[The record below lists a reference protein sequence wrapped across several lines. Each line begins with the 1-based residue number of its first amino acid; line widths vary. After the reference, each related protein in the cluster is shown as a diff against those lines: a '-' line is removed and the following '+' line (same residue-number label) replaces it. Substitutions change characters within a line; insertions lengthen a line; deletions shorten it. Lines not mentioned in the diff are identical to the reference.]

1 MILTP
6 RFLAKLTEKVM
17 YQYMLNWLPDLYDNN
32 LDDEFAPIDWY
43 SPSTGMWIEYKQRH
57 KHFVGLTLERK
68 KYNQLIEKEKSY
80 YLNSTPEGIYF
91 WCIQE
96 MDANP
101 IFTIRSMNKTTDF
114 GDAVDIDKWQTE
126 MYVGKS
132 LGIEQ
137 LIFK

>member
-1 MILTP
+1 MMITP
-6 RFLAKLTEKVM
+6 RFRATLTEKVM

-32 LDDEFAPIDWY
+32 LDDKFAPIDWY
-43 SPSTGMWIEYKQRH
+43 SPSTGWWIEYKQRH

-68 KYNQLIEKEKSY
+68 KYNHLIRKEKSF

-91 WCIQE
+91 WSIQE
-96 MDANP
+96 MDSNP
-101 IFTIRSMNKTTDF
+101 IFTIRSMNETTDY
-114 GDAVDIDKWQTE
+114 GDAVDVDKWQTE

-132 LGIEQ
+132 MGVEQ

>member
-1 MILTP
+1 MITP
-6 RFLAKLTEKVM
+6 RFRATLTEKVM

-43 SPSTGMWIEYKQRH
+43 SPSTGWWIEYKQRH
-57 KHFVGLTLERK
+57 RHFVGLTLERK
-68 KYNQLIEKEKSY
+68 KYNKLIEKEKSF

-91 WCIQE
+91 WSIQD

-101 IFTIRSMNKTTDF
+101 IFTIRSMNETTDY
-114 GDAVDIDKWQTE
+114 GNAVDVDKWQTE

-132 LGIEQ
+132 WGVEQ